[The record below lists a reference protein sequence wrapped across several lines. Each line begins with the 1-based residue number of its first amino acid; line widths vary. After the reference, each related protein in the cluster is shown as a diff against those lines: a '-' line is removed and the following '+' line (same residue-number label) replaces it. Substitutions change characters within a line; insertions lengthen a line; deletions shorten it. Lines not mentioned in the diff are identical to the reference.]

1 MNLHEYQAKELL
13 SHYGISSPK
22 GKLAE
27 TLNEI
32 KDLAKDLN
40 HDIVLKA
47 QIHAGGRGKAGGVK
61 LVNNKKDAVDFATEL
76 LGKNL
81 ITYQNKPYGQP
92 VHKILFEETV
102 KIKKELYFSMLID
115 REKEKICVVVSSAG
129 GMEIEEI
136 SKTKPELILKEFCNP
151 ITGLMDFQSRQ
162 IAYLLNMD
170 NELTNKFIQFNK
182 SAYKVFTE
190 NNLSLLE
197 INPLVID
204 DKDDL
209 IALDCKISI
218 DDNALYKQKKLT
230 ELRDWSQDDSKEA
243 EAHHAGLNYIA
254 LDGNIGCMVNGAGLA
269 MATLDLIKYSGG
281 EPANF
286 LDVGGGA
293 SAETVA
299 KAFKILVS
307 DKNVKVVLV
316 NIFGGIMRCD
326 IIANGIIEA
335 AKEIGISIPIV
346 VRLEGTNVL
355 EGKEI
360 LNNSQ
365 LNISSAENLIDAAA
379 LAVKLAKGI

>member
-209 IALDCKISI
+209 L
-218 DDNALYKQKKLT
+218 
-230 ELRDWSQDDSKEA
+230 
-243 EAHHAGLNYIA
+243 
-254 LDGNIGCMVNGAGLA
+254 
-269 MATLDLIKYSGG
+269 
-281 EPANF
+281 
-286 LDVGGGA
+286 
-293 SAETVA
+293 
-299 KAFKILVS
+299 
-307 DKNVKVVLV
+307 
-316 NIFGGIMRCD
+316 
-326 IIANGIIEA
+326 
-335 AKEIGISIPIV
+335 
-346 VRLEGTNVL
+346 
-355 EGKEI
+355 
-360 LNNSQ
+360 
-365 LNISSAENLIDAAA
+365 
-379 LAVKLAKGI
+379 